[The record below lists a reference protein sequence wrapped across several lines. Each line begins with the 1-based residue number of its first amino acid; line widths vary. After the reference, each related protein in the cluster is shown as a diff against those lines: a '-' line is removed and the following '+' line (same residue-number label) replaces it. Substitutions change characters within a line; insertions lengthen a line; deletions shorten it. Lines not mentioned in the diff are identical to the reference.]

1 MKKKG
6 QYRAGPLIIA
16 FWVPILRTK
25 KHDFYMEPS
34 VKFVLRINGSF
45 SEKIGIIFI
54 LWKNTWV
61 KTYISVCTPSLL
73 GILKESS

>member
-6 QYRAGPLIIA
+6 QHRAGPPIIA
-16 FWVPILRTK
+16 FGVSILGTK

-34 VKFVLRINGSF
+34 VKFVFASMVH
-45 SEKIGIIFI
+45 SQKKIGIIFI
-54 LWKNTWV
+54 LRKKTWV
-61 KTYISVCTPSLL
+61 KTYTSVCTPSLL